1 MIKQD
6 IVTLVNC
13 GILSMTAHELGTKEA
28 YKAFRLKKEVERV
41 FKEIQ
46 DEQKAIREEN
56 GLTEEVVNNIQKI
69 MDKVN
74 IKANATE
81 DERQQLLAYN
91 EQNRV
96 VTGLLKEANQCEVKL
111 EIKTISYEDWRTLQA
126 ENRAKDINGR
136 AFDILG
142 GEAEIVLDGI
152 FWEEPKDAD
161 EKK

>member
-6 IVTLVNC
+6 IITLVNC

-28 YKAFRLKKEVERV
+28 YKAFKLKKEVERV
-41 FKEIQ
+41 FKEMQ

-74 IKANATE
+74 IKTNVTE

-96 VTGLLKEANQCEVKL
+96 VTGLLKEANQCEVTL
-111 EIKTISYEDWRTLQA
+111 DIKTISYEDWRTLQA

-136 AFDILG
+136 TFDILG
-142 GEAEIVLDGI
+142 GEAEVVLEGI
-152 FWEEPKDAD
+152 FWEEPK
-161 EKK
+161 E

>member
-6 IVTLVNC
+6 IITLVNC

-28 YKAFRLKKEVERV
+28 YKAFKLKKEVERV
-41 FKEIQ
+41 FKEMQ

-74 IKANATE
+74 LKANVTE
-81 DERQQLLAYN
+81 DERQQLLTYN

-96 VTGLLKEANQCEVKL
+96 VAGLLKEANQCEVTL
-111 EIKTISYEDWRTLQA
+111 DIKTISYEDWRTLQT

-136 AFDILG
+136 TFDILG
-142 GEAEIVLDGI
+142 GEAEVVLEGI
-152 FWEEPKDAD
+152 FWEEPKED
-161 EKK
+161 

>member
-6 IVTLVNC
+6 IITLVNC
-13 GILSMTAHELGTKEA
+13 GILSMTAHDLGTKEA

-111 EIKTISYEDWRTLQA
+111 DIKTVSYEDWRTLQA

-136 AFDILG
+136 TFDILG
-142 GEAEIVLDGI
+142 GEAEIVLEGI
-152 FWEEPKDAD
+152 FWEEPK
-161 EKK
+161 E

>member
-6 IVTLVNC
+6 IITLVNC
-13 GILSMTAHELGTKEA
+13 GILSMTAHDLGTKEA

-96 VTGLLKEANQCEVKL
+96 VTGLLKEANQSEVKL
-111 EIKTISYEDWRTLQA
+111 DIKTISYEDWRTLQV
-126 ENRAKDINGR
+126 ENRAKEINGR
-136 AFDILG
+136 TFDILG
-142 GEAEIVLDGI
+142 GEAEVVLEGI
-152 FWEEPKDAD
+152 FWEEPK
-161 EKK
+161 E

>member
-6 IVTLVNC
+6 IITLVNC
-13 GILSMTAHELGTKEA
+13 GILSMTAHDLGTKEA
-28 YKAFRLKKEVERV
+28 YKAFKLKKEVERV
-41 FKEIQ
+41 FKELQ

-69 MDKVN
+69 VDKVN
-74 IKANATE
+74 VKTSVTE

-91 EQNRV
+91 DQNRV
-96 VTGLLKEANQCEVKL
+96 ITGLFKEANQCEVKL
-111 EIKTISYEDWRTLQA
+111 DIKTISYEDWRTLQA

-136 AFDILG
+136 TFDILG
-142 GEAEIVLDGI
+142 GEAEVVLEGI
-152 FWEEPKDAD
+152 FWEEPNDTD

>member
-6 IVTLVNC
+6 IITLANC

-28 YKAFRLKKEVERV
+28 YKAFKLKKEVERV
-41 FKEIQ
+41 FKEMQ

-74 IKANATE
+74 LKANVTE
-81 DERQQLLAYN
+81 DERQQLLTYN

-96 VTGLLKEANQCEVKL
+96 VAGLLKEANQCEVAL
-111 EIKTISYEDWRTLQA
+111 DIKTISYEDWRTLQT

-136 AFDILG
+136 TFDILG
-142 GEAEIVLDGI
+142 GEAEVVLEGI
-152 FWEEPKDAD
+152 FWEEPKED
-161 EKK
+161 

>member
-6 IVTLVNC
+6 IITLVNC

-28 YKAFRLKKEVERV
+28 YKAFKLKKEVERV
-41 FKEIQ
+41 FKEMQ

-69 MDKVN
+69 MDKIN
-74 IKANATE
+74 LKANVTE
-81 DERQQLLAYN
+81 DERQQLLTYN

-96 VTGLLKEANQCEVKL
+96 VAGLLKEANQCEVTL
-111 EIKTISYEDWRTLQA
+111 DIKTISYEDWRTLQT

-136 AFDILG
+136 TFDILG
-142 GEAEIVLDGI
+142 GEAEVVLEGI
-152 FWEEPKDAD
+152 FWEEPKE
-161 EKK
+161 EK